1 MQGDRYG
8 TSRYVGPYFKTW
20 LALPQHCVYFAE
32 YPIKTFRAV
41 SLFFVLEPHVG
52 NLLFKPVTEEATKIL
67 NPMEE
72 TTDLEKLS
80 QAFSKLTSHF
90 SSTEDFLSAFGVNDL
105 PIAHRYG
112 IFYGTLVFVL
122 TVTAVLALLVMGGS
136 FDRIAEQAKTGDIAV
151 SDPITSRTD
160 RNLIL
165 ERLVDA
171 RDRMMKENYRPP
183 ETSSNRTKLMDMILN
198 ISLATCV
205 DISELTDEDEKKRNK
220 QQKFIPPGYHED
232 YVDAY
237 KVCQDTPGG
246 AAIPG
251 RPEARFESYARSFAG
266 CGRHVTREYRRSYAR
281 MYEMNACKS
290 HATDN
295 QSKALYA
302 SRPEDLIGR
311 LVRLEALE
319 IDRHAKD
326 FHDLSCGEAHLEHK
340 PYNPKEIW
348 AFLNYGPFKNVEE
361 LKESP
366 IFVRKMNEAGFA
378 IVENVSNRMIGV
390 VLLNHD
396 DPENL
401 KISFEVPVVM
411 PSFESRAEPIEACFL
426 ILDKLFALGYRR
438 VELAVD
444 SQDAARK
451 RVASRL
457 GFTKEATI
465 PKHMVVKDANR
476 DSIIY
481 GMLNSD
487 WTKGARN
494 FLYKKLHGAKLLKL
508 DENNNKKENERE
520 ERARLLAEK
529 KNAEKNGKGN

>member
-1 MQGDRYG
+1 
-8 TSRYVGPYFKTW
+8 
-20 LALPQHCVYFAE
+20 
-32 YPIKTFRAV
+32 
-41 SLFFVLEPHVG
+41 
-52 NLLFKPVTEEATKIL
+52 
-67 NPMEE
+67 
-72 TTDLEKLS
+72 
-80 QAFSKLTSHF
+80 
-90 SSTEDFLSAFGVNDL
+90 
-105 PIAHRYG
+105 
-112 IFYGTLVFVL
+112 
-122 TVTAVLALLVMGGS
+122 
-136 FDRIAEQAKTGDIAV
+136 
-151 SDPITSRTD
+151 
-160 RNLIL
+160 
-165 ERLVDA
+165 
-171 RDRMMKENYRPP
+171 
-183 ETSSNRTKLMDMILN
+183 
-198 ISLATCV
+198 
-205 DISELTDEDEKKRNK
+205 
-220 QQKFIPPGYHED
+220 
-232 YVDAY
+232 
-237 KVCQDTPGG
+237 
-246 AAIPG
+246 
-251 RPEARFESYARSFAG
+251 
-266 CGRHVTREYRRSYAR
+266 
-281 MYEMNACKS
+281 MYEMIACKS

-295 QSKALYA
+295 QSKALYG

-326 FHDLSCGEAHLEHK
+326 FHALSCGEAHLEHK

-348 AFLNYGPFKNVEE
+348 AFLNYGPFKSVEE

-366 IFVRKMNEAGFA
+366 IFVRKLNEAGFA

-390 VLLNHD
+390 LLLNHD

-401 KISFEVPVVM
+401 KISFEVPIVM

-451 RVASRL
+451 RAASRL

-476 DSIIY
+476 DSVIY

-508 DENNNKKENERE
+508 DEKNNKKEDERE